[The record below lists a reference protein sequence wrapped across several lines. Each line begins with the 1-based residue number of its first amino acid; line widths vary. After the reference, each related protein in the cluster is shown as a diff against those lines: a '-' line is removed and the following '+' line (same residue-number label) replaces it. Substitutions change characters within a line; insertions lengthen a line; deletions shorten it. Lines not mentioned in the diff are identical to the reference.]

1 MRPLL
6 FPLLVYSSLLA
17 QDPRRII
24 EESQQRSRSKSQHYE
39 GTLELHDSKGQV
51 NTKRWTFDRL
61 GSSGES
67 RSLLRF
73 TAPAEL
79 KGVALLIAGHRD
91 GSTDQWMWTP
101 AVERERRIAM
111 QDRSTRFF
119 GTDFSFEDLQERDPA
134 QFNYK
139 LLGKDDPVD
148 GAPCWKLESKPKQ
161 SQSSQYT
168 SSTLWVRK
176 DNYVIAQIENYNR
189 DKLVRKIHYSDILK
203 QNNIW
208 AARNIEVLD
217 AARNSRT
224 VLKIDKLEYNLPMR
238 PEEFTVEALRH

>member
-1 MRPLL
+1 MGNGD
-6 FPLLVYSSLLA
+6 A
-17 QDPRRII
+17 
-24 EESQQRSRSKSQHYE
+24 
-39 GTLELHDSKGQV
+39 
-51 NTKRWTFDRL
+51 
-61 GSSGES
+61 GE
-67 RSLLRF
+67 
-73 TAPAEL
+73 
-79 KGVALLIAGHRD
+79 
-91 GSTDQWMWTP
+91 
-101 AVERERRIAM
+101 
-111 QDRSTRFF
+111 
-119 GTDFSFEDLQERDPA
+119 
-134 QFNYK
+134 
-139 LLGKDDPVD
+139 
-148 GAPCWKLESKPKQ
+148 GAPCWELESKPKQ

-208 AARNIEVLD
+208 TARNIEVLD